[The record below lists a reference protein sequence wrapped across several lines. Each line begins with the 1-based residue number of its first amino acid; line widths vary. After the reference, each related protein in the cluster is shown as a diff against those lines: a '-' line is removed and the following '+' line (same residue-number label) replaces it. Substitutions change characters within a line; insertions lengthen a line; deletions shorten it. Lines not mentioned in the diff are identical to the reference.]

1 MSGDASM
8 AGVQSLSA
16 RALSARDIA
25 DWVPV
30 AAPPADPMRAAR
42 ERMTRAGQWA
52 PWQTI
57 GRRMAIGCVAL
68 EITQRCNLDCTYC
81 YLSESS
87 EALKDI
93 PLEEVYRRIDLIAEH
108 YGAGTDVQVTGG
120 EPTLRRQDELIA
132 IVERV
137 VQRGLRPS
145 LFTNGIKLTR
155 PLLEALSRVGLV
167 DVAFHVDLTQERKG
181 YPTEQSLNAVRLE
194 YIALARGLPVAVM
207 FNTTLFAGNIDELEM
222 LGRFFISQHAN
233 IRMASFQLGA
243 DTGRGV
249 DAPASAAEQ
258 IDKSRVIRG
267 LQRAAGAPLNFTAV
281 SAGHHAC
288 NRYGFALIAGGVA
301 QDLFSDTRLAWD
313 VLAATAD
320 ARFDRRSKLRS
331 LGAFAAAMLRRPG
344 LMLRGAAWLVGALW
358 RLKAGLLRSRGRIGK
373 LSFFIHDFMDARALD
388 GERCDACSFMVMT
401 PEGPLSMCV
410 HNAKRDTYL
419 LQPARVASG
428 ETIRFWNPADG
439 SWSAEPP
446 ARIAV
451 SLTRKTARGRAR
463 NQVGKPIGKAA

>member
-1 MSGDASM
+1 VNGDASM
-8 AGVQSLSA
+8 RESASLSV
-16 RALSARDIA
+16 RDIA
-25 DWVPV
+25 DWAPF
-30 AAPPADPMRAAR
+30 AAPPADPMQAAR
-42 ERMTRAGQWA
+42 ARMTSTDQWA
-52 PWQTI
+52 PWQTV

-132 IVERV
+132 ILGRV
-137 VQRGLRPS
+137 AQRGLRPS

-155 PLLEALSRVGLV
+155 SLLEALSRAGLV
-167 DVAFHVDLTQERKG
+167 DVAFHVDLTQGRKG
-181 YPTEQSLNAVRLE
+181 YPTEQSLNAIRLR
-194 YIALARGLPVAVM
+194 YIELARGLPVAVM

-233 IRMASFQLGA
+233 VRMASFQLGA

-249 DAPASAAEQ
+249 DAPGSAAGQ
-258 IDKSRVIRG
+258 IDKAQVIRG
-267 LQRAAGAPLNFTAV
+267 LQRAAGVPLNFTAV
-281 SAGHHAC
+281 SAGHQAC
-288 NRYGFALIAGGVA
+288 NRYGFALIAGGVT

-313 VLAATAD
+313 VLAATAG

-331 LGAFAAAMLRRPG
+331 VGTFAAAMARRPW
-344 LMLRGAAWLVGALW
+344 LVLRGSVWLAGALW
-358 RLKAGLLRSRGRIGK
+358 RLKGGLLRARGRVGK

-388 GERCDACSFMVMT
+388 RERCEACSFMVMT
-401 PEGPLSMCV
+401 PEGPLSMCI
-410 HNAKRDTYL
+410 HNAKRDAYL
-419 LQPARVASG
+419 LQPARVARG
-428 ETIRFWNPADG
+428 ETVRFWNPADG

-463 NQVGKPIGKAA
+463 GQLGKPVGKAA